1 MLMHAVV
8 WVSCRRDAC
17 RHGPEVLESHLESGT
32 GISTPALRKCR
43 EGVCGGRGRGGAESL
58 APQHIGG
65 YSDHFNIL
73 IAPWVLGGAHRPY
86 MFVFTG
92 EGGDLW

>member
-1 MLMHAVV
+1 MGGGGGGEPRVL
-8 WVSCRRDAC
+8 
-17 RHGPEVLESHLESGT
+17 RHNTLEDIVT
-32 GISTPALRKCR
+32 I
-43 EGVCGGRGRGGAESL
+43 
-58 APQHIGG
+58 
-65 YSDHFNIL
+65 FNIL